1 MTSLVS
7 SCQKWLLTQS
17 TWRGNDSDKGPQI
30 NSISKRVVFILSR
43 GLSFLEEEM
52 GMSLIYSIYFA
63 SKLTCLLETNPCIA
77 VSYQNGTPCKNANIA
92 LPFHILES
100 LSRV

>member
-43 GLSFLEEEM
+43 GLSRKM
-52 GMSLIYSIYFA
+52 GMRLMRSIYFA
-63 SKLTCLLETNPCIA
+63 SKLTRLLESNPCIS
-77 VSYQNGTPCKNANIA
+77 VSYQ
-92 LPFHILES
+92 ILLLARTLTSQDYMRLFEFWGKMI
-100 LSRV
+100 